1 MFSRIKLPQTTA
13 MILAGGRV
21 GELSVL
27 TLERPKSALPFA
39 GHYRIIDFPLSN
51 LCRAGIN
58 TVGVLSQYRP
68 SSLIDH
74 VGVGQ
79 SWDFVGLDRGAKI
92 LPPYHAAEAM
102 DWYRGNAD
110 AVYQNLSYLRERETE
125 IVLVV
130 SGDHIY
136 SMDYRELIL
145 HHLQRGADLTVV
157 FKKTDAKERR
167 FGYGVLDREGT
178 LTSFEEKPSEPQSD
192 LASLT
197 IYVFNMQPLED
208 VLTGMKGFDSIEFG
222 RDVIPAMLAKYR
234 VCGHVFDGYWAYTRT
249 IDAYYE
255 AHQDLLDGRIDL
267 ESWMV
272 RTNNSDNTL
281 VRQIPPIFRTWSE
294 VDRSL
299 ISEGSIVDGT
309 VTGSV
314 LGPGVKVS
322 RGAVVEDSILF
333 NDVVVGAGAR
343 IRGAILDKRVAVGRE
358 ATIGVADPDEKPAAA
373 PGVSELGIALIGKAA
388 RIADRAQIPRWGVV
402 QPGAEVEGS

>member
-1 MFSRIKLPQTTA
+1 
-13 MILAGGRV
+13 
-21 GELSVL
+21 
-27 TLERPKSALPFA
+27 
-39 GHYRIIDFPLSN
+39 
-51 LCRAGIN
+51 
-58 TVGVLSQYRP
+58 
-68 SSLIDH
+68 
-74 VGVGQ
+74 
-79 SWDFVGLDRGAKI
+79 
-92 LPPYHAAEAM
+92 
-102 DWYRGNAD
+102 
-110 AVYQNLSYLRERETE
+110 
-125 IVLVV
+125 
-130 SGDHIY
+130 
-136 SMDYRELIL
+136 
-145 HHLQRGADLTVV
+145 
-157 FKKTDAKERR
+157 
-167 FGYGVLDREGT
+167 
-178 LTSFEEKPSEPQSD
+178 
-192 LASLT
+192 
-197 IYVFNMQPLED
+197 MQPLED

-358 ATIGVADPDEKPAAA
+358 ATIGVGGDPGPAC
-373 PGVSELGIALIGKAA
+373 E
-388 RIADRAQIPRWGVV
+388 
-402 QPGAEVEGS
+402 